1 LPFVNT
7 LGILATDVLIRG
19 RLKESP
25 DLPRMELI
33 QNTSNNYKYS
43 YAITAVIDNINGN
56 DINKQ

>member
-7 LGILATDVLIRG
+7 WVFLATDVLIMG
-19 RLKESP
+19 RLKEFP

-43 YAITAVIDNINGN
+43 YAITTVINNINGN

>member
-1 LPFVNT
+1 M
-7 LGILATDVLIRG
+7 AG

-33 QNTSNNYKYS
+33 QNMSNNYKYS
-43 YAITAVIDNINGN
+43 YAITTVINNINGN